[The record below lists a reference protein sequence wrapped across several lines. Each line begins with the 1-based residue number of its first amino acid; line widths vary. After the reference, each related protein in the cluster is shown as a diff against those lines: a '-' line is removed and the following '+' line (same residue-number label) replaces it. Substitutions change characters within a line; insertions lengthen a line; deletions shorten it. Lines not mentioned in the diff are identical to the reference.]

1 MRLAM
6 AIRSHAMTGSRTA
19 WLIGLAGGL
28 LILAVCGARAF
39 EVPTDEK
46 DKLKDCEKSV
56 CEIILKREAA
66 GSDLACSL
74 SKTWAH
80 DTIKSSIGQAS
91 LEWTLGDARCSVDL
105 NVKRADLL
113 SALGPGEYELSIPE
127 HIAKCELE
135 GSDETSVVTIA
146 LAPKLTMKDGV
157 AQSLSMGVGKIEG
170 PTLIKGAIWTAATIE
185 EKLGLFQGQLVEEVN
200 EFVQKK
206 CAKRY
211 GG

>member
-6 AIRSHAMTGSRTA
+6 AIRSHAMTGTSAA
-19 WLIGLAGGL
+19 WLLGLAGGL
-28 LILAVCGARAF
+28 LLTLCGARAF
-39 EVPTDEK
+39 EVPADEK
-46 DKLKDCEKSV
+46 DKLKSCEKSI
-56 CEIILKREAA
+56 CEIILKRETA
-66 GSDLACSL
+66 GPDLTCNLA
-74 SKTWAH
+74 KTWAH
-80 DTIKSSIGQAS
+80 DAIKSSIGRAS

-105 NVKRADLL
+105 TVKRADLL
-113 SALGPGEYELSIPE
+113 SALGPGEYQLTIPE

-135 GSDETSVVTIA
+135 GSDEISVVTIA
-146 LAPKLTMKDGV
+146 LAPKLTLKDGV